1 VPGSRRGYVG
11 GREESAAAVLAA
23 GGINDDDVK
32 RAAYAGAKDPQDAGA
47 ALERHP
53 AAAQKRRGG
62 RHAGRR
68 DRLQARRATGRVSEA
83 TGVADADGGESLCD
97 QLRPLDKRQWL
108 MTGVQHAA
116 DDQYRDEQGARENGW
131 ATQQRPAP

>member
-32 RAAYAGAKDPQDAGA
+32 RAAYAG